1 MGLHNL
7 SFLQNPIQHGKGGRI
22 FLHNYP
28 PNQYKAFIKYFFEAV
43 QNLTSIVYILLL
55 LNIFYL
61 FIFIKSFNMQYI
73 ISYNLFGAFFCL
85 LTITTQ
91 INSLLY
97 LIFFCYNAIFPKQI
111 FFYVQISEF
120 YII

>member
-43 QNLTSIVYILLL
+43 QNLTLIVYILLL

-61 FIFIKSFNMQYI
+61 FIFIKSFLK
-73 ISYNLFGAFFCL
+73 ISPVSILTLFYPAYYKGFLKILNLFLMILTEKRNVLYTFFL
-85 LTITTQ
+85 KFRLT
-91 INSLLY
+91 N
-97 LIFFCYNAIFPKQI
+97 P
-111 FFYVQISEF
+111 V
-120 YII
+120 

>member
-22 FLHNYP
+22 FMHNYP

-43 QNLTSIVYILLL
+43 QNLTLIVYILLL

-73 ISYNLFGAFFCL
+73 IKSFLKS
-85 LTITTQ
+85 Q
-91 INSLLY
+91 
-97 LIFFCYNAIFPKQI
+97 
-111 FFYVQISEF
+111 
-120 YII
+120 